1 MASLFQLNFSEVYD
15 AIYQVIHINIDTEQ
29 GLKKHFIRWFL

>member
-15 AIYQVIHINIDTEQ
+15 AIYQAIHWYINIDTEQ
-29 GLKKHFIRWFL
+29 GLKKHSVR